1 MSRYQRMEVGA
12 GRPMELKIYPTTRT
26 GKILTIK
33 QDNFDSVTVP
43 SRTESLLA
51 KRERE
56 NEKEGKKK
64 RGDDSF
70 RNFRAFRTSF
80 LRFSHQD
87 R

>member
-1 MSRYQRMEVGA
+1 MEVGIGQA
-12 GRPMELKIYPTTRT
+12 MELKTYPTTRT

-33 QDNFDSVTVP
+33 RENFDNVTVP
-43 SRTESLLA
+43 FRRESLLA

-56 NEKEGKKK
+56 NEKEEKKK
-64 RGDDSF
+64 RDDESS